1 MASVKA
7 HPESTRGSSH
17 EFMAVLEREGSSKS
31 PPYHIAT
38 VYICTSDTCI
48 MYCTALH
55 PEYGRLSQMD
65 IEMDNIA

>member
-38 VYICTSDTCI
+38 VYICI
-48 MYCTALH
+48 LVI
-55 PEYGRLSQMD
+55 PV
-65 IEMDNIA
+65 

>member
-7 HPESTRGSSH
+7 HPKPTRGSSH

-31 PPYHIAT
+31 PPSYCDCI
-38 VYICTSDTCI
+38 YLYTSDTCI

-55 PEYGRLSQMD
+55 PEYG
-65 IEMDNIA
+65 